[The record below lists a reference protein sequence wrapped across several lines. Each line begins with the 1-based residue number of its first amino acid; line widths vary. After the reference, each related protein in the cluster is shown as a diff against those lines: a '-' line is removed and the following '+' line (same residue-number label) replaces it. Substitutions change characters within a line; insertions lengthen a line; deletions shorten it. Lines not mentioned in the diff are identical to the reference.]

1 MWQLFEVHV
10 SPHYVWHLC
19 VGGERWPS
27 NEINKITTP
36 PPHPPPKKKLNL
48 ENCFG
53 IYLENIFTFY
63 TPVFECECLCC
74 RMPSMALSTHL
85 GSYCTHRWSDRQ
97 QAGTGKESPKNSSPR
112 LARSFWNCTMNPPN
126 RSTTSNCLPAE
137 RTISQRRVGLS

>member
-1 MWQLFEVHV
+1 MECGSCLKYMYHHIMFGI
-10 SPHYVWHLC
+10 C
-19 VGGERWPS
+19 VLGERDDQAMKLTKSQPL
-27 NEINKITTP
+27 P
-36 PPHPPPKKKLNL
+36 PKKLNL